1 MENNKQNTALLIVI
15 AVATLL
21 VAVVGATFAYFTATG
36 NQGSTSAIEV
46 KSGKMVIAFS
56 DGSNAANLTA
66 NNFQPSSK
74 VLIDKSFTLTGTN
87 TATEAGGLT
96 MPFKVSI
103 KMNNEFS
110 TGQLIGWFRRTD
122 TSNQA
127 VATLTGTAEQSIP
140 GLTGTDKYYMH
151 SLANGETTLQLA
163 TGYFV
168 AGANGA
174 AITFNFKLTFP
185 DTGKNQD
192 TEKGKAFTG
201 AIEVSADAG
210 STTAVGA

>member
-46 KSGKMVIAFS
+46 KSGKMTINFA
-56 DGSNAANLTA
+56 DGSDTANLTES
-66 NNFQPSSK
+66 NFQPSNN

-96 MPFKVSI
+96 MPFTISI
-103 KMNNEFS
+103 KMNNGFS
-110 TGQLIGWFRRTD
+110 SGQLIGWFRRTD
-122 TSNQA
+122 TSAKA
-127 VATLTGTAEQSIP
+127 VTTLAGTANQSIP
-140 GLTGTDKYYMH
+140 GLTGTDKYYKH
-151 SLANGETTLQLA
+151 SLANGTTTLQLA

-168 AGANGA
+168 AGASNVP
-174 AITFNFKLTFP
+174 ITFNFKLTFP
-185 DTGKNQD
+185 DTGENQD
-192 TEKGKAFTG
+192 TEKGKTFTG
-201 AIEVSADAG
+201 TIDISAQAG
-210 STTAVGA
+210 STTKAA

>member
-46 KSGKMVIAFS
+46 KSGKMTIAFA
-56 DGSNAANLTA
+56 DGSETANLTES
-66 NNFQPSSK
+66 NFQPSNN

-87 TATEAGGLT
+87 TATQAGGLT
-96 MPFKVSI
+96 MPFTVSI
-103 KMNNEFS
+103 KMNNGFS
-110 TGQLIGWFRRTD
+110 SGQLIGWFRRVD
-122 TSNQA
+122 SSNKA
-127 VATLTGTAEQSIP
+127 VTTLAGTADQSIP

-151 SLANGETTLQLA
+151 SLANGTTTLELA

-168 AGANGA
+168 AGADNVP
-174 AITFNFKLTFP
+174 ITFNFKLTFP

-192 TEKGKAFTG
+192 SEKGKTFTG
-201 AIEVSADAG
+201 VIEISAQAG
-210 STTAVGA
+210 STTKA